1 MTAGARPLA
10 RDLKGGPKSGRL
22 KTLLRVVL
30 ALFPETS
37 VTDVLNYP
45 EYPFRGQH
53 ALDLWAT

>member
-1 MTAGARPLA
+1 MA

-22 KTLLRVVL
+22 KALLRVVL

-45 EYPFRGQH
+45 EYPI
-53 ALDLWAT
+53 